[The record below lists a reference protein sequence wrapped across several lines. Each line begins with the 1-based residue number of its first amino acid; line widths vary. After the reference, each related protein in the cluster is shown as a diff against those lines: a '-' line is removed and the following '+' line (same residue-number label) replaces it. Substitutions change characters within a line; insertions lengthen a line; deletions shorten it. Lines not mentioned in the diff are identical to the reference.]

1 MNEIADS
8 AIMRSLALTVSGKV
22 SAGENHIHGTH
33 VPVEEPSTASIADVA
48 YALETRFLR
57 SHQKTAVLLYS
68 QQHDKPTPPFGR
80 KTDRFLASA
89 RCNSNNCR
97 ASIRAR
103 ERSLGGA
110 EVARADHRTYSLG
123 SFVSCYCMDPKDS
136 PEGFNRVAVG
146 SARPR

>member
-1 MNEIADS
+1 MFALGHSRTNSHGPKSSNVRYAPKADN
-8 AIMRSLALTVSGKV
+8 RGRGRFVR
-22 SAGENHIHGTH
+22 E
-33 VPVEEPSTASIADVA
+33 VPIADVA

-57 SHQKTAVLLYS
+57 CHQKTAVLLYS